1 MELFELKN
9 KIIELI
15 NDCMN
20 ELYNI
25 DESKKNSDLK
35 IHYYCAEINAF
46 YVVLNI
52 LNHCDE

>member
-1 MELFELKN
+1 MELLKLKN
-9 KIIELI
+9 EIISLI
-15 NDCMN
+15 DNCMN
-20 ELYNI
+20 EIYNI

-52 LNHCDE
+52 LNHFDE